1 MNHFKF
7 FPNDFLEG
15 VAFMDNYEVG
25 VYIKLLCKQ
34 WTDKKIEKENVHFIA
49 GMDWEDLPKILTDK
63 FIDFGDYVINK
74 RLEKERTKE
83 PDLPCQEV
91 VDLFNENCV
100 DLPKVKVLSRKRKSA
115 INARVKDYKPDDVI
129 VFFESVFNTVNQS
142 DFLTGKNKE
151 GWTADFDWILNPN
164 NFIKII
170 EGKYS
175 QRKLT
180 SQEKQID
187 MAKRNLSGWG

>member
-1 MNHFKF
+1 MNHFNF

-15 VAFMDNYEVG
+15 VAFMDNNEVG
-25 VYIKLLCKQ
+25 IYIKLLCKQ

-49 GMDWEDLPKILTDK
+49 GMDWDELPKILKDK

-91 VDLFNENCV
+91 VHIFNERCV

-151 GWTADFDWILNPN
+151 GWTADFDWILNAN

-170 EGKYS
+170 EGRYS

-180 SQEKQID
+180 IQEKQID
-187 MAKRNLSGWG
+187 MAKRNLSGW